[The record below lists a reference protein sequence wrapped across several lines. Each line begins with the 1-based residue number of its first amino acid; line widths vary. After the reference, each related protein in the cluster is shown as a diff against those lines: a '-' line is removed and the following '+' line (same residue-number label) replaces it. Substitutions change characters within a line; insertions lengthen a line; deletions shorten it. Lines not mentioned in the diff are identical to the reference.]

1 MGDALGCTWRW
12 RWCME
17 MEIEEMV
24 PIICKKSEES
34 KRCCE
39 YACVCECVC
48 VLAFVIVLGAEF
60 ACNH

>member
-1 MGDALGCTWRW
+1 
-12 RWCME
+12 ME